1 MIIPGYVTLIP
12 FIKVY
17 IHTKEKRTAATAVLF
32 GEGICFFLWGVAK
45 KLYNVLGG
53 FYINKYTTDFH
64 LCLHFSENFYIKM
77 FLFSFFAKFQS
88 IILALYKQAFKFF
101 TSDFFSH

>member
-45 KLYNVLGG
+45 KT
-53 FYINKYTTDFH
+53 I
-64 LCLHFSENFYIKM
+64 
-77 FLFSFFAKFQS
+77 
-88 IILALYKQAFKFF
+88 
-101 TSDFFSH
+101 